1 MYTLNKSKRVF
12 ELTIYVW
19 LLLGNGA
26 GRSRV
31 GSSSSSSFLFLS
43 ATRLRS
49 SIQTPLAPPHRHRRC
64 RHSLCIFP
72 ATFLLPVSPL
82 QPLQERLEAASWI
95 AARKGARQTFKKK
108 KKTSKLRE
116 RFQLARRIDR
126 NSLSPPLHSCIFPHG
141 KREKKNNKNLRA
153 KSLSAT
159 LVPASFS
166 ASAEH
171 ELFF

>member
-1 MYTLNKSKRVF
+1 MAPPRERRREEPRRLFFFFFFSFLVSNAAEVF
-12 ELTIYVW
+12 DS
-19 LLLGNGA
+19 NA
-26 GRSRV
+26 S
-31 GSSSSSSFLFLS
+31 GSSPPPPPLPPQPLHLPSHLSSPCVSPPAPPGEIRGGFLDRGTERS
-43 ATRLRS
+43 ATN
-49 SIQTPLAPPHRHRRC
+49 
-64 RHSLCIFP
+64 
-72 ATFLLPVSPL
+72 FL
-82 QPLQERLEAASWI
+82 
-95 AARKGARQTFKKK
+95 KKK

-159 LVPASFS
+159 LVPASIS

-171 ELFF
+171 